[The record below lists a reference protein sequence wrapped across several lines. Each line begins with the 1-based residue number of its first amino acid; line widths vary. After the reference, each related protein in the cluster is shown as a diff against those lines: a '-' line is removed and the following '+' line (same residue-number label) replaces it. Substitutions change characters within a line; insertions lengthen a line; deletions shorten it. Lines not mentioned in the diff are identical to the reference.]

1 MPFVYLLPKTFVLI
15 GFKTFDEGYF
25 RNESCALSSIYT
37 SFCPLCSTC
46 LYFLC
51 STYLYFLCSTCLYF
65 LCSTCLYFLCSTYLY
80 FLCST
85 RLYFLCLTCLYFLC
99 STYLYF
105 LCSTCLYFLCST
117 YLYFLCSTCLYF
129 LCSTC
134 LYFLCSTCLYFFLS
148 FMFDMPLLG
157 VYKITASS
165 YSLWC
170 LQTFVYDTYY
180 NLTIICHVYRTLI
193 LSVDYLYNIFIT

>member
-65 LCSTCLYFLCSTYLY
+65 LCT
-80 FLCST
+80 
-85 RLYFLCLTCLYFLC
+85 
-99 STYLYF
+99 
-105 LCSTCLYFLCST
+105 
-117 YLYFLCSTCLYF
+117 
-129 LCSTC
+129 
-134 LYFLCSTCLYFFLS
+134 TCLYFFLS